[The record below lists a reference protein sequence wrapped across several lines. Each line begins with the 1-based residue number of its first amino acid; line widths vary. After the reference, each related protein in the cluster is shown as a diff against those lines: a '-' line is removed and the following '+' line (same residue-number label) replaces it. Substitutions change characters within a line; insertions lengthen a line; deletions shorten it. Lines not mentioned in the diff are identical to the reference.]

1 MTDRSILNDEVVMK
15 KMNNKIRAI
24 SHEAGQYDSF
34 HFTTAIF
41 DEIGEVTNREKISK
55 IVSGQVMVENHQ
67 FVQISTSYPDP
78 SVPFRKDQKTLQ
90 EAMEKDWDREADTSL
105 CLGVEF
111 YSKIFNARV
120 SMYFY
125 IFMLLLFKFF
135 HCSSDTIHCVS
146 TSDQKAHDL
155 LFILVVHVLIKMLL
169 DKKFIDLFS
178 FNIP

>member
-111 YSKIFNARV
+111 YSKI
-120 SMYFY
+120 
-125 IFMLLLFKFF
+125 IKLLFLYIYFLQYQQ
-135 HCSSDTIHCVS
+135 SYP
-146 TSDQKAHDL
+146 ANYL
-155 LFILVVHVLIKMLL
+155 
-169 DKKFIDLFS
+169 
-178 FNIP
+178 